1 MKKILIYFFAQ
12 LWLLASCQV
21 PELIESAVSA
31 LDPDQVEVKFTVLL
45 PEEGEA
51 TKALGDEPSVD
62 IKSLHLVVFDENGY
76 YIETCEASWDPGN
89 TQECNHP
96 QEQPFTVTLRKT
108 EKERIIHFIANC
120 PVDQIHYG
128 HESDIIS
135 SLYTQ
140 RGNSLETAYW
150 YRTQVWYIKTKQDQ
164 QTKADGGSTTKRET
178 LVDEV
183 AEAFKCVPLLR
194 NFASITVK
202 DNADDFV
209 MESYAVYNTIDKGTV
224 APYNVNT
231 HGFQNFLG
239 SDGKLL
245 TYPQLLADGIKYEG
259 HASAE
264 AVLKYTLSDA
274 DFKAPGTPT
283 YMYERKVSV
292 RSGVEHQ
299 WSESPPHII
308 IKGRY
313 NNAAAYSYYKVDML
327 YYENGKG
334 YYYNILR
341 NFKYTFTVNK
351 VAGPGYSTLEEAMN
365 NPAGNNLAGATD
377 TQGFTNVSDG
387 LGRIFVSH
395 TDTTMTSGD
404 DIVLRYKYVP
414 SIQNYNVVANERVE
428 VEGILDGTGSV
439 IKGVSK
445 IVHNATDDGWAEVTF
460 KVQSPGAITHLQEVV
475 LNVKDNANLHKTI
488 RYRLQKPLTMKVNC
502 WPKAI
507 AKFAGRSI
515 NVAIRLPEYMTKDMF
530 PLDLAIEVE
539 QLTLSPDASKAN
551 NEMPVEPDYSIVPD
565 KKGKRSYHFVKTI
578 ETYED
583 YVNLERYEGEKLVN
597 TYWLTTK
604 AANASKVY
612 VYNKYFTLANDDFYN
627 AEEFTLLEFPDGV
640 KKGVGNSVTFQFNMN
655 TITPVTV
662 TLEGLTNAN
671 GETTFVYTPAS
682 LGRQILTLKTAQDSG
697 TVTVTLRADKYA
709 DTSLSAVQ
717 TSEVNVPTLTVKFTY
732 PSRTGAPQ
740 ANAVKPTLAMSG
752 NASVSYGSISNP
764 TRTRNGNT
772 YDFVIPFRDLLIK
785 DASDDSVLS
794 ISYTTGNY
802 TFKGTITVS
811 ELKGDN
817 PTVTLRQ

>member
-1 MKKILIYFFAQ
+1 M
-12 LWLLASCQV
+12 LLAILLPTSCSNDDDIFV
-21 PELIESAVSA
+21 DSNTNGEKVSFTMGVSIPGATGAESRAFGKENHNFENLYIAVFEKNEGIYYFRELEKIDKNTIE
-31 LDPDQVEVKFTVLL
+31 QVEEGSEIYWTFNVELTVRENKVCRVHLIANYENL
-45 PEEGEA
+45 EMGFNEEGQLMGRLETTEA
-51 TKALGDEPSVD
+51 NQDVYWNYRNLNGITASSVQYLQRVPLVRNYAKVKLDTENIATATNFILDGYALYNVPTKGKVAAYNPLSQNKFANFVADDGTCNTYAYMLNNENYTGYEPNND
-62 IKSLHLVVFDENGY
+62 GTTFLD
-76 YIETCEASWDPGN
+76 
-89 TQECNHP
+89 
-96 QEQPFTVTLRKT
+96 
-108 EKERIIHFIANC
+108 KEIL
-120 PVDQIHYG
+120 D
-128 HESDIIS
+128 SDWIS
-135 SLYTQ
+135 S
-140 RGNSLETAYW
+140 N
-150 YRTQVWYIKTKQDQ
+150 D
-164 QTKADGGSTTKRET
+164 
-178 LVDEV
+178 
-183 AEAFKCVPLLR
+183 
-194 NFASITVK
+194 
-202 DNADDFV
+202 
-209 MESYAVYNTIDKGTV
+209 
-224 APYNVNT
+224 
-231 HGFQNFLG
+231 
-239 SDGKLL
+239 
-245 TYPQLLADGIKYEG
+245 
-259 HASAE
+259 
-264 AVLKYTLSDA
+264 
-274 DFKAPGTPT
+274 PT
-283 YMYERKVSV
+283 YMYERS
-292 RSGVEHQ
+292 HQ
-299 WSESPPHII
+299 NTDEPTCMI

-313 NNAAAYSYYKVDML
+313 VQTGTPTASTKSTYYKLDFVYDDVTTQS
-327 YYENGKG
+327 KV
-334 YYYNILR
+334 YYNLLR
-341 NFKYTFTVNK
+341 NFVYTMNINSIS
-351 VAGPGYSTLEEAMN
+351 GPGYDSVAEALNKPASN
-365 NPAGNNLAGATD
+365 NIGGDAVAED
-377 TQGFTNVSDG
+377 FTNVSDG

-539 QLTLSPDASKAN
+539 QLTLSPDASKEN
-551 NEMPVEPDYSIVPD
+551 NEMPVEPDYSIVPN

-583 YVNLERYEGEKLVN
+583 YLNLERYEGEKLVS

-604 AANASKVY
+604 AANASNVY

-682 LGRQILTLKTAQDSG
+682 LGRQTLTLKTAQDSG

-817 PTVTLRQ
+817 PTVTLSR

>member
-1 MKKILIYFFAQ
+1 MFAL
-12 LWLLASCQV
+12 LWLLASCQG
-21 PELIESAVSA
+21 PELTESAVSA
-31 LDPDQVEVKFTVLL
+31 LEPDQVQVNFTVML
-45 PEEGEA
+45 PDESVA
-51 TKALGDEPSVD
+51 TRALGDDPSVD
-62 IKSLHLVVFDENGY
+62 IKSLYLVVFDENGY
-76 YIETCEASWDPGN
+76 YIETCKAEWDPEYESDCGHEN
-89 TQECNHP
+89 QV
-96 QEQPFTVTLRKT
+96 PFTVTLRKT

-128 HESDIIS
+128 HESDVIF

-140 RGNSLETAYW
+140 RETSVESAYW
-150 YRTQVWYIKTKQDQ
+150 YRTQVWYIKTKEDQ
-164 QTKADGGSTTKRET
+164 AATKATGESTTKRET

-183 AEAFKCVPLLR
+183 AGAFKCVPLLR
-194 NFASITVK
+194 NYASITVK
-202 DNADDFV
+202 NSASDFV
-209 MESYAVYNTIDKGTV
+209 MESYAIYNTIDKGTV
-224 APYNVNT
+224 APYNVKT
-231 HGFQNFLG
+231 HGFQNFLA
-239 SDGKLL
+239 SDGKTLL
-245 TYPQLLADGIKYEG
+245 TYQQLLSDDVKYEG

-264 AVLKYTLSDA
+264 AVLKYTLTDA

-313 NNAAAYSYYKVDML
+313 KNAAAYSYYKVDML

-341 NFKYTFTVNK
+341 NFKYTFTISN
-351 VAGPGYSTLEEAMN
+351 VAGPGYSSYQEAMN

-395 TDTTMTSGD
+395 TDTTLTSND

-414 SIQNYNVVANERVE
+414 SIQNHNVVANDRVE
-428 VEGILDGTGSV
+428 VEGILDGSGSV
-439 IKGVSK
+439 IKGVTK
-445 IVHNATDDGWAEVTF
+445 TVYNATDDGWAEVTLS
-460 KVQSPGAITHLQEVV
+460 VQNPGAITHLQEVV

-488 RYRLQKPLTMKVNC
+488 RYRLQKPLVMKVNC

-515 NVAIRLPEYMTKDMF
+515 NVAIRLPDYMTEDMF

-539 QLTLSPDASKAN
+539 QLTLSPDASKEN
-551 NEMPVEPDYSIVPD
+551 NEMPVEPAYSVIPS
-565 KKGKRSYHFVKTI
+565 KKGIRSYYFVKTI

-583 YVNLERYEGEKLVN
+583 YVNLERYGGEKLVN

-604 AANASKVY
+604 AANASNVY
-612 VYNKYFTLANDDFYN
+612 VYNKYFTLAKDDFYN
-627 AEEFTLLEFPDGV
+627 AEEFTLLSFPDGV
-640 KKGVGNSVTFQFNMN
+640 KKGAGNSVTFQFNMN

-662 TLEGLTNAN
+662 TLEGLANAD
-671 GETTFVYTPAS
+671 GKSTFIYTPTA
-682 LGRQILTLKTAQDSG
+682 LGRQTLTLKTVQESG
-697 TVTVTLRADKYA
+697 TVKVTLSAEKYA
-709 DTSLSAVQ
+709 DASLSAVQ
-717 TSEVNVPTLTVKFTY
+717 TNEVNVPTLTVKFTY

-772 YDFVIPFRDLLIK
+772 YDFVIPFEDVLIE
-785 DASDDSVLS
+785 DATDDSVLS

-802 TFKGTITVS
+802 TFKGTITVRD
-811 ELKGDN
+811 LKGTN
-817 PTVTLRQ
+817 PTVTLSR